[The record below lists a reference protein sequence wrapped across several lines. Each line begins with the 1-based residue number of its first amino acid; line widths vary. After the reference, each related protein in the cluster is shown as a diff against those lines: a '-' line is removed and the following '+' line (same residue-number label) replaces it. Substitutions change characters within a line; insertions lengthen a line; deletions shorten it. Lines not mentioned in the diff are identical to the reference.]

1 MIFLIVLA
9 IGTLIALAAQ
19 ATRRN
24 VALRQAAR
32 IGMAIAMVVAGITH
46 LVRPLPFLQH
56 LPAWV
61 PAAELLIFVTG
72 IAEVVLGLALLLPQP
87 WRWRAGIVLAAY
99 LVAVFPANVY
109 VAVAGVDVDG
119 QPDGIYAWLRL
130 PLQVLFVAWALWS
143 TRPDSGGA
151 LRHRAATDPEVPE
164 RVAQ

>member
-1 MIFLIVLA
+1 MCPAVL
-9 IGTLIALAAQ
+9 LLC
-19 ATRRN
+19 
-24 VALRQAAR
+24 
-32 IGMAIAMVVAGITH
+32 
-46 LVRPLPFLQH
+46 
-56 LPAWV
+56 AWV

-130 PLQVLFVAWALWS
+130 PLQVLFIAWALWS
-143 TRPDSGGA
+143 TRPDSGSA

>member
-24 VALRQAAR
+24 VSLRQAAR

-61 PAAELLIFVTG
+61 PAAELLILVTG
-72 IAEVVLGLALLLPQP
+72 IAEIVLGLALLLPQP
-87 WRWRAGIVLAAY
+87 WRWRAGMALAAY

-119 QPDGIYAWLRL
+119 QPDGIYAWVRL

-143 TRPDSGGA
+143 TRPNSGGA
-151 LRHRAATDPEVPE
+151 LLRRAATDLQVPE
-164 RVAQ
+164 RVAR